1 MILYV
6 KNKLVSWGEGS
17 FVVDENEEK
26 KFEVVGKVF
35 SITRKKFVQNLNGET
50 LYMVRNKYWHFLT
63 KKALIYD
70 GKTKEKV
77 AKIKERFFGRGYII
91 VDCEDEITMESLGFG
106 KGFDIFKNGN
116 KIGSW
121 LPNWDLQGVADVMRS
136 SFKVEVLDEA
146 DAPFLVALIIAIDNI
161 RDSKRRDRN

>member
-6 KNKLVSWGEGS
+6 KNKLEIGEGS
-17 FVVDENEEK
+17 FVVDENGEK
-26 KFEVVGKVF
+26 KFEVAGKVF

-50 LYMVRNKYWHFLT
+50 LYMVRNKYWHAFT

-121 LPNWDLQGVADVMRS
+121 LPNWEVQGVADVFRS
-136 SFKVEVLDEA
+136 SYKVDVVDDA
-146 DAPFLVALIIAIDNI
+146 DAPFIVALIIAIDNI
-161 RDSKRRDRN
+161 RDSKRRDRD